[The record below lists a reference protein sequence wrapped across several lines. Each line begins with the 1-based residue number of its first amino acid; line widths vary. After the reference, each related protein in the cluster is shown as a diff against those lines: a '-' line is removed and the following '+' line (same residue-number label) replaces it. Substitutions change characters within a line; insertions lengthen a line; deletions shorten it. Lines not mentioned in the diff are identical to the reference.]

1 MNILGQSKHL
11 ALFPLTPFPPLSQCI
26 SSLTYLELPP
36 KEDVNQ
42 WCMGFGAFSNSTP
55 TRLSCKSTWFLEHNH
70 FGHEVY
76 VLNSQINH
84 PQKIRCTKSLS
95 FTCTQ
100 MKGKTIYDD
109 FQYILKVLVSRYPCH
124 LITIG
129 KGYGLHTSYY
139 RLLNLKDAS
148 HLKVS
153 IEVKE
158 KTMRSPIL

>member
-1 MNILGQSKHL
+1 
-11 ALFPLTPFPPLSQCI
+11 
-26 SSLTYLELPP
+26 
-36 KEDVNQ
+36 
-42 WCMGFGAFSNSTP
+42 MGFGAFSNSTP
-55 TRLSCKSTWFLEHNH
+55 TRLCCKSTWFFEHNH

-109 FQYILKVLVSRYPCH
+109 FQYISKVLVSRYPCH

-139 RLLNLKDAS
+139 RLLNLKMQATWKS
-148 HLKVS
+148 LLKWKRKQLDHQYYEYWLLAERIQQFQYIQQFEPS
-153 IEVKE
+153 SKLWYECY
-158 KTMRSPIL
+158 